1 MYATSTAFSG
11 SGVVAAASF
20 VVGAVCLVA
29 FVMRQRSIE
38 NPLLDLRPFADK
50 GFVCGVVVVFIAFMA
65 VFAMNLLL
73 PLFMQNNS
81 GFSALDA
88 ALTLLVPCMSCVV
101 FAPVAGKLFDRYGFK
116 YSLPAVLLAMAV
128 FLFAMS
134 RIGGSATALLLAAVY
149 LPILVGCNFGI
160 GPSQSF
166 ALDRLS
172 SELHPH
178 GVTVC
183 YTAIQVAGCIGSSFY
198 VGIMSGVQRQAL
210 AAGGTAQQ
218 AVAAGFSTSCTVASA
233 FALVGLCFAV
243 ATVRFGTRKPE
254 GAGQNTAGEIFSAMF
269 SDVYAVEA
277 SANAYEALLLMA
289 ERRTSGLVVANSDG
303 TLAGFVSDGDIIRA
317 IAGESEDKLD
327 MTYVYSEWKRAGNLK
342 ESLARLKDASM
353 LDLATR
359 KVVKAELDQGMERA
373 CRLLSAHS
381 IKKISVTENGK
392 VVGVIARSSM
402 LRYLVGD
409 VSLPA

>member
-1 MYATSTAFSG
+1 
-11 SGVVAAASF
+11 
-20 VVGAVCLVA
+20 
-29 FVMRQRSIE
+29 
-38 NPLLDLRPFADK
+38 
-50 GFVCGVVVVFIAFMA
+50 
-65 VFAMNLLL
+65 
-73 PLFMQNNS
+73 
-81 GFSALDA
+81 
-88 ALTLLVPCMSCVV
+88 
-101 FAPVAGKLFDRYGFK
+101 
-116 YSLPAVLLAMAV
+116 
-128 FLFAMS
+128 
-134 RIGGSATALLLAAVY
+134 
-149 LPILVGCNFGI
+149 
-160 GPSQSF
+160 
-166 ALDRLS
+166 
-172 SELHPH
+172 
-178 GVTVC
+178 
-183 YTAIQVAGCIGSSFY
+183 
-198 VGIMSGVQRQAL
+198 
-210 AAGGTAQQ
+210 
-218 AVAAGFSTSCTVASA
+218 
-233 FALVGLCFAV
+233 
-243 ATVRFGTRKPE
+243 
-254 GAGQNTAGEIFSAMF
+254 MF
-269 SDVYAVEA
+269 SDVYAAEA

-342 ESLARLKDASM
+342 ESLARLKDASV